1 MEPVAFTGAIHE
13 VRLKRN
19 RDVGVAGLRG
29 REGWEKV
36 VVGYVTRGERR
47 GVAGDEGEITPFRD
61 GSGFPGVE
69 ANGGCFFVDFG
80 NRGQAG
86 GGISGCSIQSFSLVQ
101 LRGEAGVPWSRGV
114 ESKTQAVGCIQEAI
128 LKGILSC
135 RKEGVSNCRTTGR
148 GPVLGQVP

>member
-1 MEPVAFTGAIHE
+1 MEPVSFTGAIHE

-36 VVGYVTRGERR
+36 VVGYVTPGERT
-47 GVAGDEGEITPFRD
+47 GVGGGEGEVTLFRD
-61 GSGFPGVE
+61 GSGFPRVE

-101 LRGEAGVPWSRGV
+101 FTGEAGVPWSRGV
-114 ESKTQAVGCIQEAI
+114 ESKTQAVGRIQEAI
-128 LKGILSC
+128 LKGILPC
-135 RKEGVSNCRTTGR
+135 QKEGVSNCHTTGR
-148 GPVLGQVP
+148 GPLLVQVP

>member
-29 REGWEKV
+29 RERWEKP

-47 GVAGDEGEITPFRD
+47 GVGGGVSEITPFRD

-86 GGISGCSIQSFSLVQ
+86 GGIPGCSIQPFSLAQ
-101 LRGEAGVPWSRGV
+101 LTGEAGVPV
-114 ESKTQAVGCIQEAI
+114 VQ
-128 LKGILSC
+128 
-135 RKEGVSNCRTTGR
+135 GR
-148 GPVLGQVP
+148 GIEGSGGWPHPESYLEGHFVVSTGGRL

>member
-1 MEPVAFTGAIHE
+1 MEPVAFTGTIHE

-19 RDVGVAGLRG
+19 RHVGVAGLRG

-47 GVAGDEGEITPFRD
+47 GVGGDESEITPFRD

-86 GGISGCSIQSFSLVQ
+86 GGISGCSIQSLSL
-101 LRGEAGVPWSRGV
+101 A
-114 ESKTQAVGCIQEAI
+114 
-128 LKGILSC
+128 
-135 RKEGVSNCRTTGR
+135 
-148 GPVLGQVP
+148 

>member
-1 MEPVAFTGAIHE
+1 M
-13 VRLKRN
+13 
-19 RDVGVAGLRG
+19 
-29 REGWEKV
+29 

-47 GVAGDEGEITPFRD
+47 GVGGGESEITPFRD

-86 GGISGCSIQSFSLVQ
+86 GGISGCSIQPFSLAQ
-101 LRGEAGVPWSRGV
+101 LTGEAGVPWSRGV
-114 ESKTQAVGCIQEAI
+114 ESKAQAVGRIQEAL

-135 RKEGVSNCRTTGR
+135 RQEGVSNCRTTGW
-148 GPVLGQVP
+148 GSVLV

>member
-1 MEPVAFTGAIHE
+1 MHPHPIRSSWFRTLRRLGKEPVAFTGAIHE

-19 RDVGVAGLRG
+19 RDVGVRGLRR

-47 GVAGDEGEITPFRD
+47 GVGGGESEITPFRD

-69 ANGGCFFVDFG
+69 ANPACFFVDFG

-86 GGISGCSIQSFSLVQ
+86 GNISGCSIQSFSLAFGSIGQNVLSRILVGPI
-101 LRGEAGVPWSRGV
+101 LR
-114 ESKTQAVGCIQEAI
+114 
-128 LKGILSC
+128 
-135 RKEGVSNCRTTGR
+135 
-148 GPVLGQVP
+148 

>member
-1 MEPVAFTGAIHE
+1 MEPVSFTGAINE

-47 GVAGDEGEITPFRD
+47 GVGGGEGEITPFRD

-69 ANGGCFFVDFG
+69 ANGGCFFVAFG

-86 GGISGCSIQSFSLVQ
+86 GAFRGAAYSRSRSRSSQGRQGFHGPGAWNRR
-101 LRGEAGVPWSRGV
+101 LRRLAASR
-114 ESKTQAVGCIQEAI
+114 K
-128 LKGILSC
+128 LS
-135 RKEGVSNCRTTGR
+135 
-148 GPVLGQVP
+148 